1 MISVKDLIKTS
12 NGTRILRGVSFEV
25 PPQTVLGIIGASGS
39 GKTTLLRC
47 LNGLERIDGGMIEAD
62 GLRLEPNLSRSEYN
76 RRVNELRRKVGTVFQ
91 HLYLFPHL
99 TVLGNVIEAPTRATV
114 PHPKAI
120 SEAYE
125 LLESVGLKE
134 KARRYPESLSG
145 GEQQRVAIARA
156 LAMHPA
162 LLMFDEPTSALDPKR
177 SAGLRSLLR
186 GFVERGHTMV
196 IVSHSIGFLEGLADQ
211 LLYMEAG
218 EVVEA
223 GATDLVLNSL
233 RDPRTKDFVEQA
245 KCGIAAKPD
254 SSASGFSDLSCSRKS
269 HGLISGHTN
278 PPEPCA
284 SKAVAEQSASREIH

>member
-1 MISVKDLIKTS
+1 MIRVTDLIKQA

-25 PPQTVLGIIGASGS
+25 APQTVLGIIGASGS

-47 LNGLERIDGGMIEAD
+47 LNGLERIDGGAIECEDVHLDA
-62 GLRLEPNLSRSEYN
+62 NLSEHEYS
-76 RRVNELRRKVGTVFQ
+76 RRVKELRRKVGTVFQ

-99 TVLGNVIEAPTRATV
+99 TVLGNIIEAPTHVLRV
-114 PHPKAI
+114 PRQKAE
-120 SEAYE
+120 SEALG
-125 LLESVGLKE
+125 LLESVGLKD

-186 GFVERGHTMV
+186 GFVTRGHTMV
-196 IVSHSIGFLEGLADQ
+196 VVSHSIRFLEGLADQ

-218 EVVEA
+218 EVVEF
-223 GATDLVLNSL
+223 GATDRILNSPK
-233 RDPRTKDFVEQA
+233 DPRTKDFVQQA
-245 KCGIAAKPD
+245 
-254 SSASGFSDLSCSRKS
+254 
-269 HGLISGHTN
+269 N
-278 PPEPCA
+278 
-284 SKAVAEQSASREIH
+284 